1 MGSEI
6 KESLLSDIA
15 DIIDSLHIT
24 PKYSLNGY
32 PMVRCVDL
40 SYGPLDLSNTRCVS
54 EDVYRNYSR
63 NYSPSRGDIIITRV
77 GANFGEMAYVEEI
90 NFCLG
95 QNTAAIVPKKINP
108 QYLYYILNSAEC
120 RHQMNVM
127 VAGAAQPTLSLKS
140 IKSLK
145 IPRLDHRTEAK
156 IATVIGH
163 YNDKI
168 ALNRQINQ
176 TLEQMAQT
184 LFKSW
189 FVDFDP
195 VIDNALDAG
204 NEIPELLQAR
214 AELRQKVRAS
224 QDFQPLPADVR
235 ALFPAEFEES
245 ELGWV
250 PKGWKAS
257 NVGNEFDVTMG
268 QSPPGDT
275 YNENSIG
282 IPFFQGKTDFGF
294 RFPSNRVYCTD
305 PKRSANKNDT
315 LISVRAPVGD
325 TNLAASDCC
334 IGRGIAAVRH
344 KSGSVSFTYYA
355 INNLAKH
362 FEVYEG
368 EGTVFGS
375 INQKDMNSLPQLAVP
390 KDCIFFFDKYAG
402 DWDKK
407 IELAAKEV
415 EQLTQLRDT
424 LLPKLISGELRL
436 DEIPSP

>member
-1 MGSEI
+1 
-6 KESLLSDIA
+6 
-15 DIIDSLHIT
+15 
-24 PKYSLNGY
+24 
-32 PMVRCVDL
+32 
-40 SYGPLDLSNTRCVS
+40 
-54 EDVYRNYSR
+54 
-63 NYSPSRGDIIITRV
+63 
-77 GANFGEMAYVEEI
+77 
-90 NFCLG
+90 
-95 QNTAAIVPKKINP
+95 
-108 QYLYYILNSAEC
+108 
-120 RHQMNVM
+120 
-127 VAGAAQPTLSLKS
+127 
-140 IKSLK
+140 
-145 IPRLDHRTEAK
+145 
-156 IATVIGH
+156 
-163 YNDKI
+163 
-168 ALNRQINQ
+168 
-176 TLEQMAQT
+176 
-184 LFKSW
+184 
-189 FVDFDP
+189 

-204 NEIPELLQAR
+204 NEIPEPLQAR

-224 QDFQPLPADVR
+224 QDFRSLPADVR

-250 PKGWKAS
+250 PKGWEAS

-305 PKRSANKNDT
+305 PKRLANKNDT

-334 IGRGIAAVRH
+334 IGRGVAAVRH

-390 KDCIFFFDKYAG
+390 KNCIFFFDKYAG

-424 LLPKLISGELRL
+424 LIPKLISGELRL

>member
-1 MGSEI
+1 
-6 KESLLSDIA
+6 
-15 DIIDSLHIT
+15 
-24 PKYSLNGY
+24 
-32 PMVRCVDL
+32 
-40 SYGPLDLSNTRCVS
+40 
-54 EDVYRNYSR
+54 
-63 NYSPSRGDIIITRV
+63 
-77 GANFGEMAYVEEI
+77 
-90 NFCLG
+90 
-95 QNTAAIVPKKINP
+95 
-108 QYLYYILNSAEC
+108 
-120 RHQMNVM
+120 
-127 VAGAAQPTLSLKS
+127 
-140 IKSLK
+140 
-145 IPRLDHRTEAK
+145 
-156 IATVIGH
+156 
-163 YNDKI
+163 
-168 ALNRQINQ
+168 
-176 TLEQMAQT
+176 MAQT

-195 VIDNALDAG
+195 VIDNALDAS
-204 NEIPELLQAR
+204 NDIPDTMQER
-214 AELRQKVRAS
+214 AEQRRLLRAKA
-224 QDFQPLPADVR
+224 DFKPLPAATL
-235 ALFPAEFEES
+235 ALFPSEFEET

-305 PKRSANKNDT
+305 PKRLANKNDT

-390 KDCIFFFDKYAG
+390 KNCIFFFDKYAG

-436 DEIPSP
+436 DDLPDEVVTAANE